1 MNLPLILELFAVHLS
16 SNMCMYVYEINSS
29 NQAPKRFCEKLI
41 LIFGYFWKLFN
52 QFSFKFYANTDVF
65 VCTNVCSL
73 CDYTIMRDRYV
84 QVCVCGKCFGL
95 NFMHI

>member
-16 SNMCMYVYEINSS
+16 SNMYMYVYEINSS

-52 QFSFKFYANTDVF
+52 QFSFKFYANTDVCLCMCTQMCV
-65 VCTNVCSL
+65 VCAIIQL
-73 CDYTIMRDRYV
+73 
-84 QVCVCGKCFGL
+84 
-95 NFMHI
+95 